1 MNKVILM
8 GRLTRNPEVRYSR
21 GENALAVANFS
32 IAVNRSRKNNG
43 EEETDY
49 FNCTVF
55 GKQAEFAEKYLK
67 QGTKVAIIGRIQNDN
82 YTNKEGQKIYGIKIM
97 VDELE
102 FAESKARGMQQETSQ
117 ASGDGFVSLPDSLD
131 EELPFH

>member
-8 GRLTRNPEVRYSR
+8 GRLTRNPEIRYSR
-21 GENALAVANFS
+21 GDNALAVANFS

-49 FNCTVF
+49 LNCTIF
-55 GKQAEFAEKYLK
+55 GKQAEFAGKYLM
-67 QGTKVAIIGRIQNDN
+67 QGTKVAIVGRIQNDN
-82 YTNKEGQKIYGIKIM
+82 YTNKEGQEIYGIKIM
-97 VDELE
+97 VEELE
-102 FAESKARGMQQETSQ
+102 FAEIKARGMQQETGQ
-117 ASGDGFVSLPDSLD
+117 ASGDGFVSLPDRMD